1 MWGIDPCCWP
11 PTRQDGSLGPPEGS
25 SGLPST
31 PCCQSGWSQV
41 GRRSHKSSYLRRFI
55 REAAS
60 GARLSDPLVQ
70 SELESWRVGASAAAR
85 AGIGPLSLASGAFL
99 CLLTAPAS
107 RVSSYVILP
116 ARVLAIWAWG
126 MTTSLSHLLVKGLG
140 SLASLQPAGRA
151 RLVWLHNY
159 GVRLHQSG

>member
-1 MWGIDPCCWP
+1 MGNRPMLLAAHKAGRLTGTPRGLVGLAID
-11 PTRQDGSLGPPEGS
+11 TV
-25 SGLPST
+25 LPV
-31 PCCQSGWSQV
+31 CSQV

-116 ARVLAIWAWG
+116 ARVLATWAWG
-126 MTTSLSHLLVKGLG
+126 MTTALGHLLVKGLG

-151 RLVWLHNY
+151 RLVWLHKY